1 MSYKI
6 STEAYK
12 NAAKYNVTIMPST
25 RKGKKIDVF
34 KNDKKIASIGD
45 INYLDYAMYKKRDGK
60 AYADSRRKIYN
71 IRHASDKNKP
81 NSPGFYASRLLW

>member
-6 STEAYK
+6 SKEAYI

-34 KNDKKIASIGD
+34 DKNNKKIASIGD
-45 INYLDYAMYKKRDGK
+45 INYLDYQLYKKRDGIE
-60 AYADSRRKIYN
+60 AANIRRKLYR
-71 IRHASDKNKP
+71 IRHKNDIKP
-81 NSPGFYASRLLW
+81 NTAGFYSSKLLW